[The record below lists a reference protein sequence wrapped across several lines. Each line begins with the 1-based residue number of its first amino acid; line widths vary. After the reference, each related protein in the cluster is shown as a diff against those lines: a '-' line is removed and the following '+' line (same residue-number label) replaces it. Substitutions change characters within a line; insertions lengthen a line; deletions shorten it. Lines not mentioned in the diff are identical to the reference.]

1 MSDSEDPAPRPA
13 EMQVSPPSKSAWRN
27 LSLVWLVPIAAL
39 IISLALAWQ
48 SWSQRGVQ
56 IEILFA
62 SAEGV
67 NAGETSLRFRD
78 VVIGTVERVNFTDD
92 LVNVVVTARVN
103 NEIAPFLDESAT
115 FWVVRPEVSARGI
128 TGLGTVLSGVYIAGA
143 WDEER
148 GIPRTRFQ
156 GLERPP
162 LAVPGRAGRSITLRA
177 PDGAGLGEG
186 APILFRGVEVGRLE
200 TPRLTRA
207 GDAVLIDAF
216 IESPHDQRISSA
228 TRFWD
233 TSGFSV
239 AIGTQGISLEVDSVA
254 ALLAGG
260 VAFDNVFEDGQ
271 PVPPDRIFDVF
282 PDEPAAR
289 RARLSSRGY
298 GGVRL
303 SVAFG
308 DTIAGLRPGAAVQFG
323 GLEVGEVTSLS
334 AVVTDPETATGD
346 LELIANISLD
356 PVLLG
361 LPSDADTAAT
371 LDFLETAIASGL
383 RARLATSGF
392 LSDRLTVELA
402 SVPDAPDAT
411 LDRDA
416 QPAPRIPSV
425 EVDLPDFSATAE
437 GVLTRITELPIEALM
452 EQAIRTLASI
462 EGFAADPALRDAPAA
477 AVDLFEA
484 ARDVVSGP
492 DSIAL
497 PGELRAIATDIR
509 EVISDLRQDQ
519 ALANL
524 SIALAN
530 AAEASADLAAAAEQ
544 TPALVDDLRDLA
556 AQAEALEADEL
567 IRAAREFLDSAEAV
581 VGASE
586 AQDLVPNLN
595 TTLQE
600 LRATLEDL
608 RAGGLIANAN
618 EAMQSAAEAAD
629 SVADAA
635 DTLPSV
641 TQRIDDLVREAEAL
655 VAAYGAQS
663 DVNTETL
670 TALREITAAAR
681 AMSQLAREIQRSPNS
696 LIFGR

>member
-1 MSDSEDPAPRPA
+1 MSDTEEPTPRPA
-13 EMQVSPPSKSAWRN
+13 ELQVLPPSRSAWRN

-56 IEILFA
+56 IEIVFS

-67 NAGETSLRFRD
+67 NAGETALRFRE
-78 VVIGTVERVNFTDD
+78 VVIGSVERINFTDD
-92 LVNVVVTARVN
+92 LANVVVTARVN

-143 WDEER
+143 WDDDR
-148 GIPRTRFQ
+148 GTPRTRFE

-162 LAVPGRAGRSITLRA
+162 LAAPGRLGRRITLRA
-177 PDGAGLGEG
+177 SDGVGLGAG
-186 APILFRGVEVGRLE
+186 APVLFRGVEVGSLE
-200 TPRLTRA
+200 TPRLTQA

-216 IESPHDQRISSA
+216 VESPHDQRISSA

-239 AIGTQGISLEVDSVA
+239 AIGTQGVSLEVDSLA

-260 VAFDNVFEDGQ
+260 VAFDNVFEGGE
-271 PVPPDRIFDVF
+271 PVPDDRVFDVF
-282 PDEPAAR
+282 PNEPAAR

-308 DTIAGLRPGAAVQFG
+308 DTISGLRPGAAVQFG
-323 GLEVGEVTSLS
+323 GLEVGEVSSLS
-334 AVVTDPETATGD
+334 AVVLDPERAPGD
-346 LELIANISLD
+346 LELIANITVD

-402 SVPDAPDAT
+402 SVPDAPDAS

-462 EGFAADPALRDAPAA
+462 EGFAADPALRDAPGA

-484 ARDVVSGP
+484 ARDVVTGP
-492 DSIAL
+492 DAIAL
-497 PGELRAIATDIR
+497 PGELRGIAADIR
-509 EVISDLRQDQ
+509 GMIADLREDQ

-530 AAEASADLAAAAEQ
+530 AAEASADFAVAAQQ

-556 AQAEALEADEL
+556 AQAEALEADKL
-567 IRAAREFLDSAEAV
+567 IRTAQAFLESAEAI
-581 VGASE
+581 VGAEE
-586 AQDLVPNLN
+586 AQDLVPGLN
-595 TTLQE
+595 ATLEE
-600 LRATLEDL
+600 LRATLAEL
-608 RAGGLIANAN
+608 RDGGLIANAN
-618 EAMQSAAEAAD
+618 AAMQSAADAAD
-629 SVADAA
+629 SVATAA

-641 TQRIDDLVREAEAL
+641 TQRIDNLVVETEAL
-655 VAAYGAQS
+655 VASYSAQS
-663 DVNTETL
+663 DFNTETL